1 MRRPIAAVLVAAAL
15 VAACGGDDGTE
26 AAETGAAP
34 ETTAT
39 STGGPA
45 EAQDPATDAGE
56 APERIV
62 SITPTGTE
70 ILFAIGAGEQVVA
83 VDDQSDFPA
92 GVPTTDLSGYEPNL
106 EAIIAHE
113 PDLVVATD
121 LPADIVTGLE
131 AVDAEVLDLPAPT
144 ELDEVYEQI
153 TDLGIAT
160 GHEDEAADLVESM
173 RTDIDELTAS
183 VPERADAERPTYYH
197 ELDDTLYSV
206 TSSTFIGRIYDLA
219 GLVNVADAADPNGDL
234 GGYPQLSAEFLV
246 QADPDYVFLADTECC
261 GQDAATVAARPG
273 FGDLTAVREG
283 NVVELSDDVASRWG
297 PRLVDLLRTIVEATA
312 A

>member
-1 MRRPIAAVLVAAAL
+1 MRRPIAALLAVAAL
-15 VAACGGDDGTE
+15 VAACGGDDGTD

-34 ETTAT
+34 T
-39 STGGPA
+39 STGTSEVVEPQ
-45 EAQDPATDAGE
+45 EPATDAGE
-56 APERIV
+56 VPERIV

-83 VDDQSDFPA
+83 VDDQSDFPP
-92 GVPTTDLSGYEPNL
+92 GVPTTDLSSYEPNL
-106 EAIIAHE
+106 EAIIAYE

-121 LPADIVTGLE
+121 LPTDVVAGLE
-131 AVDAEVLDLPAPT
+131 AVDAAVLNLPAPA
-144 ELDEVYEQI
+144 ELDEVYQQI
-153 TDLGIAT
+153 TNVGIAA
-160 GHEDEAADLVESM
+160 GHEDEAADLVTSM
-173 RTDIDELTAS
+173 RSDIESLAAT
-183 VPERADAERPTYYH
+183 VPERPAGERPTYYH
-197 ELDDTLYSV
+197 ELDDTLYTV
-206 TSSTFIGRIYDLA
+206 TSSTFIGQLYALA
-219 GLVNVADAADPNGDL
+219 GLDNVADAADPNGDL

-246 QADPDYVFLADTECC
+246 QADPDYIFLADTECC

-297 PRLVDLLRTIVEATA
+297 PRLVELLRTIVEATA